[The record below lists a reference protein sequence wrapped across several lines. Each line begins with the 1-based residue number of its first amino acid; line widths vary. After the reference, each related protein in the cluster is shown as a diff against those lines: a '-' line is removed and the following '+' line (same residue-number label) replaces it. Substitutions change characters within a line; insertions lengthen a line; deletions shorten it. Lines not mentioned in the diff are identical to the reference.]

1 MALPVFVELSGILLP
16 APMEEM
22 RVEMPLCRLDQLV
35 ADLKVLLLAS
45 VEFSEILPPAPM
57 EETMAETPLCPT
69 DQLAADLKVL
79 LPMNLKVLLPVSL

>member
-1 MALPVFVELSGILLP
+1 
-16 APMEEM
+16 MEEM
-22 RVEMPLCRLDQLV
+22 RAETPLCQLDQLV
-35 ADLKVLLLAS
+35 ADLKVLLPAS